1 MTENRPASLRF
12 LIVRSDAF
20 LCALPL
26 EHVAETMRP
35 LPVERLADMPSF
47 LLGVSIIRGGA
58 VPVVDAARL
67 LGAVPVA
74 PGRFVTVKLGETRRV
89 ALAVDSVIGVREL
102 PEASLD
108 ELPPLIRNANAE
120 VVSAVSTLDA
130 ELLLVL
136 RGARLVPDSA
146 WRAIET
152 KDDRT

>member
-35 LPVERLADMPSF
+35 LPVEPLAGMPSF

-67 LGAVPVA
+67 LGSAPTA
-74 PGRFVTVKLGETRRV
+74 PGRFVTVRLGETRRV
-89 ALAVDSVIGVREL
+89 ALAVDGVIGVREL
-102 PEASLD
+102 PESSLD
-108 ELPPLIRNANAE
+108 HLPPLIRNANAE
-120 VVSAVSTLDA
+120 AISAVSTLDA

-136 RGARLVPDSA
+136 RGARLVPEPV
-146 WRAIET
+146 WHAIESEG
-152 KDDRT
+152 DRT